1 METGCTIR
9 RMVAVQTKS
18 RRCFEELLD
27 AVFEKETDFENN
39 SKNIKLR
46 SSEKSITALQ
56 EFPRLSSLLDAS
68 KFLRLDLSQSSDSL
82 SNAKTR

>member
-1 METGCTIR
+1 
-9 RMVAVQTKS
+9 MVAVQTKS

-68 KFLRLDLSQSSDSL
+68 KFLSLDLSQSSDSL

>member
-1 METGCTIR
+1 
-9 RMVAVQTKS
+9 MVAVQTKS